1 MSNLIRIDRCS
12 STRSSRFTIE
22 RIRFGVDVWSI
33 RICLS
38 NYIHRSTYL
47 SLYLRVCLSER
58 ESTYLRVCIS
68 DIVLGS
74 LPAARSLHSVFQCS
88 SRIALLSELPERLV
102 ASHCVIVWKSLYP
115 LTTLQLPL
123 NTTERTNSN
132 HGQQIGTIATLSCR
146 FLFFS
151 FERDFCRTLGSLPF
165 EALIESFE
173 ALTESFEAH
182 YMNLQ
187 YELS

>member
-47 SLYLRVCLSER
+47 SL
-58 ESTYLRVCIS
+58 YLRVCIS

-123 NTTERTNSN
+123 NTTERTKSN